1 MPLRLQLALVSLCM
15 LLLPWS
21 GWRLLQEME
30 AQLRLGQE
38 AVLAASA
45 ESLVRTLQATPAL
58 LPPAR
63 PRLFVQ
69 ALPRLPRVD
78 GEFADWPGVQTRG
91 FADAAGVER
100 LRLALARRD
109 EHLYLRIEVDD
120 ATPQRVDAHWP
131 RAAAGDHLQLLLEGP
146 NGLHTLRLA
155 NAGDGALIATALDGG
170 PALLRLA
177 GEWRTRADGYQVEVL
192 IPPGWPLRRLGLQ
205 VLDAGPA
212 GVQRFGPGVDDPRA
226 AWPLWEGSERLLARL
241 RGLLPEGLRLRL
253 IDDER
258 WVYAEAGELPP
269 ADDAVLPWWK
279 RQLWYA
285 LAWSDAP
292 LDREREGQAQ
302 TRSEEVLA
310 ALAGAPAAHW
320 RRDTQAPR
328 LLLALATPLRVEGEV
343 RAVLWLQREQQT
355 LLLADRALSSLVL
368 GSAAAMLVAVGVLLW
383 FAGRLSRRIRALRN
397 AVDGALAADGAVRA
411 FTPSAAGD
419 EVGDLSRSFAR
430 LLGEVGASQSY
441 LRGLAG
447 KLSHELTTP
456 LAVVRGALDN
466 IDRAALD
473 GNSRTCVERAL
484 GGSERLAAIVRAMSE
499 ASRAEQAIAGAEGED
514 VELVGMLHQCAEAY
528 APLLAPRRFELVVPD
543 GEVWLHCAPEL
554 LVQALDKLID
564 NARGFCPEDGWVR
577 LALERGVEGPQIVVA
592 NQGPLLPESIRHRL
606 FESLVSVRPGGH
618 RGSVHL
624 GFGLFIV
631 RLVTELHGG
640 RAEAQDLPD
649 GSGVEFVLR
658 LRGMP
663 RRAGVT
669 RAAEGRQGAR

>member
-21 GWRLLQEME
+21 GWRLLQQME
-30 AQLRLGQE
+30 ALLRQGQE
-38 AVLAASA
+38 DVLAASA
-45 ESLVRTLQATPAL
+45 DSLLRALQATPAM
-58 LPPAR
+58 LPPGQ
-63 PRLFVQ
+63 PRFFVQ

-78 GEFADWPGVQTRG
+78 GDFADWPGVQLQS
-91 FADAAGVER
+91 FADASGQQR
-100 LRLALARRD
+100 LRFALARRD
-109 EHLYLRIEVDD
+109 EQLYLRIEVDD
-120 ATPQRVDAHWP
+120 ASPQRADAHWP
-131 RAAAGDHLQLLLEGP
+131 RAAASDHLQLLLDGP
-146 NGLHTLRLA
+146 NGLHALRLG
-155 NAGDGALIATALDGG
+155 NADSGALIATALDGG
-170 PALLRLA
+170 PALLRLS
-177 GEWRTRADGYQVEVL
+177 GEWRERGDGYQVEAL

-205 VLDAGPA
+205 VVDASEQGIN
-212 GVQRFGPGVDDPRA
+212 RFGPGVDDPQG
-226 AWPLWEGSERLLARL
+226 AWPLWEANERIAARL
-241 RGLLPEGLRLRL
+241 RPLLPEGLRARL
-253 IDDER
+253 IDDAR

-269 ADDAVLPWWK
+269 ADDTPLPWWK

-285 LAWSDAP
+285 LAWADEP

-302 TRSEEVLA
+302 TQSEEVLA
-310 ALAGAPAAHW
+310 ARGGAPTARW
-320 RRDTQAPR
+320 RRDTLAPR
-328 LLLALATPLRVEGEV
+328 LLLAQAWPLRVDGEV

-355 LLLADRALSSLVL
+355 LLLADRALSGLLFGSLL
-368 GSAAAMLVAVGVLLW
+368 AMLVAVGVLLW

-397 AVDGALAADGAVRA
+397 SVDGALAADGAVRA
-411 FTPSAAGD
+411 FTPSSAGD

-430 LLGEVGASQSY
+430 MLGEVGASQSY

-514 VELVGMLHQCAEAY
+514 VELVGMLRQCAEAY
-528 APLLAPRRFELVVPD
+528 APLLAPRHFELQVPD

-554 LVQALDKLID
+554 LVQALDKLVD
-564 NARGFCPEDGWVR
+564 NARGFSPEDGWVR

-669 RAAEGRQGAR
+669 RAAEGRLGAR